1 MNSLALR
8 IVAVLV
14 GVAVVAVAL
23 ALYINK
29 FLREPEPVVAPATAS
44 GRAEITLGT
53 TPAVGSL
60 GGRPT
65 WVSYLARRGNG
76 WDHTTTYS
84 IQGVDPEGVFRA
96 AIEQV
101 RPDHGGRPVAL
112 AEQLPRKRGLPD
124 LAAHLQAGKPMRE
137 YLQDVAPPT
146 AVAGAVTALA
156 AS

>member
-29 FLREPEPVVAPATAS
+29 FLREPEPVAAPATAP

-65 WVSYLARRGNG
+65 WVSYLARRGGG

-84 IQGVDPEGVFRA
+84 IQGVDPEV
-96 AIEQV
+96 
-101 RPDHGGRPVAL
+101 PVVATLLL
-112 AEQLPRKRGLPD
+112 AGPRILELPRLDRL
-124 LAAHLQAGKPMRE
+124 HL
-137 YLQDVAPPT
+137 DVAAREIRMPRVKTEASERSVPMLP
-146 AVAGAVTALA
+146 ALHEILLTQSA
-156 AS
+156 DRR

>member
-65 WVSYLARRGNG
+65 WVSYLARRGGG

-101 RPDHGGRPVAL
+101 RPDHGGRQSRWL
-112 AEQLPRKRGLPD
+112 SGSRKRGLPTSPPIFRPVSRCASTCRMSRHR
-124 LAAHLQAGKPMRE
+124 LRSRE
-137 YLQDVAPPT
+137 Q
-146 AVAGAVTALA
+146 
-156 AS
+156 

>member
-29 FLREPEPVVAPATAS
+29 FLREPEPVAAPATAP

-60 GGRPT
+60 GGHPT
-65 WVSYLARRGNG
+65 WVSYLARRGGG

-112 AEQLPRKRGLPD
+112 AERLAEAGITD
-124 LAAHLQAGKPMRE
+124 LAAHLEAGKPMRE